1 MSTTPE
7 TVSQDATTPKAIT
20 GRVGIWK
27 LLNIPGFEICKNQL
41 QSPIKEE
48 VDAL

>member
-1 MSTTPE
+1 MSPKPE
-7 TVSQDATTPKAIT
+7 TVSQEAATPKAIRD
-20 GRVGIWK
+20 RVGMRK
-27 LLNIPGFEICKNQL
+27 LLNSPGLMICNSQL